1 MRSVGVELRSCSEAV
16 RWMIV
21 SINEMAGQRMPVLK
35 STSERGKDRGREMS
49 ERAGKQRESKW
60 ASNGG

>member
-1 MRSVGVELRSCSEAV
+1 M
-16 RWMIV
+16 

-35 STSERGKDRGREMS
+35 STSERGRDRGREMS
-49 ERAGKQRESKW
+49 EREGKQRESKW